1 MADKVC
7 IICTSEQN
15 YIFYLKQ
22 TQMLVYQSDH
32 MKRKEQTKKENQA
45 TFAY

>member
-22 TQMLVYQSDH
+22 TQMLVYQSVH
-32 MKRKEQTKKENQA
+32 MKRTDKKENQA
-45 TFAY
+45 TLAY